1 MEERNWLLTVE
12 FQLRHVKGMTLKKKN
27 HHFSN
32 TTTITVSCKM
42 YQWMLE
48 LIDGRML
55 RNKKFTRFQSVSLKN
70 AYQLQREG

>member
-1 MEERNWLLTVE
+1 MAPYSRIPIKTCKRND
-12 FQLRHVKGMTLKKKN
+12 FKKKN